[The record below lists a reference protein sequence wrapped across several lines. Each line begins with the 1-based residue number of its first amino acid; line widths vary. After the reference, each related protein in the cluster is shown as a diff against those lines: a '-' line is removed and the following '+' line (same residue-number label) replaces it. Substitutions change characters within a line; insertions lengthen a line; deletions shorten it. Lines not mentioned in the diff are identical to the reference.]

1 MMNAVF
7 NGTLTVSGN
16 LTFGS
21 AGGDDITFLGSIASS
36 IAVKTTNS
44 FNFGS
49 ASAAMASFYIS
60 AGATNT
66 VRLMAGTASSS
77 WTLTLP
83 TGPGT
88 NGFVP
93 QTNGSGTL
101 TFVPGQVAVNDVSS
115 ANYDVTDID
124 GYKII
129 RHTTGNSDRTTALPT
144 AASTNL
150 GRTVRVMKVD
160 TGTGKVT
167 ANTTTILRDI
177 GDWADFYSNGTAWAV
192 IGMGGTLY
200 SSVRV
205 DTASGMG
212 SGSTMIREYTNEAE
226 IIGQAIT
233 HATTS
238 VLGSTFTISR
248 DGIYSIHVADYRS
261 TGDTTIG
268 LSKNSNQ
275 LTTSITAITAA
286 HCLVAHP
293 FDSDSGSSGGTF
305 SWCGKLVAGDVI
317 RMHTSGNTDGTTAA
331 TTKFVITQVQKL

>member
-1 MMNAVF
+1 MMNATF
-7 NGTLTVSGN
+7 NGNLVISGN
-16 LTFGS
+16 TTFGS
-21 AGGDDITFLGSIASS
+21 ASGDDVTFLGSIAAT
-36 IAVKTTNS
+36 IPVKTHNS

-49 ASAAMASFYIS
+49 STSALASYYVA

-66 VRLMAGTASSS
+66 CRIMAGSAGSS

-101 TFVPGQVAVNDVSS
+101 TFVPGHTAVNDVSS
-115 ANYDVTDID
+115 ANYDVTDTD
-124 GYKII
+124 GYAII

-144 AASTNL
+144 AASTNS

-177 GDWADFYSNGTAWAV
+177 GDWVDFYSNGTAWAV
-192 IGMGGTLY
+192 IGLGGTLY

-205 DTASGMG
+205 DTASGHG
-212 SGSTMIREYTNEAE
+212 STDTMIREFTGTAE
-226 IIGQAIT
+226 TIGQAIT
-233 HATTS
+233 HATSATN
-238 VLGSTFTISR
+238 GSTFTISR
-248 DGIYSIHVADYRS
+248 DGIYSISYMDYRT

-268 LSKNSNQ
+268 ISKNSNQ
-275 LTTSITAITAA
+275 LTTSIASITAA
-286 HCLVAHP
+286 HNIAMHP
-293 FDSDSGSSGGTF
+293 FDSDTGASGGALPWT
-305 SWCGKLVAGDVI
+305 GKLVAGDII
-317 RMHTSGNTDGTTAA
+317 RAHTNGNTDGTTAA
-331 TTKFVITQVQKL
+331 TVKFVITQIQKL